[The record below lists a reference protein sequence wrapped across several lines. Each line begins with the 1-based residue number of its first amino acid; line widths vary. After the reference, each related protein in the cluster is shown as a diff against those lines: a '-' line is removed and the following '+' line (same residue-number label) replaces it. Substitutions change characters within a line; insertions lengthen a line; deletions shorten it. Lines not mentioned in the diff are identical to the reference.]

1 MEAFWRDLISQG
13 AGLRTNS
20 NLTSWLKGWAVIPSL
35 SVIKGYNKHKN
46 GLYIYIYM
54 YVCVYYNKYKS
65 LLKNITS
72 IQNKLFIIWTL
83 ASIKREKKKKTQ
95 YKK

>member
-1 MEAFWRDLISQG
+1 
-13 AGLRTNS
+13 
-20 NLTSWLKGWAVIPSL
+20 
-35 SVIKGYNKHKN
+35 
-46 GLYIYIYM
+46 M

-83 ASIKREKKKKTQ
+83 ASIKREKKKKHNIKNRKLNCSLHT
-95 YKK
+95 KKTNNINKLCK